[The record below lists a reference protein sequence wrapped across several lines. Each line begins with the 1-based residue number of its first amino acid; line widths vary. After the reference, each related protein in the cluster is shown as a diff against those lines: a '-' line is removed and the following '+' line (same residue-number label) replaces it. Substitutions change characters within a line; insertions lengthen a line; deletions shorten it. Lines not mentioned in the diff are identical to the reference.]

1 MKGANLCASLLVSRN
16 DVLCFC
22 VCMHV
27 CTASHLCDLH
37 EDTGAGVVD
46 EDYTGEVK
54 VVLFNHSEEDFKGAI
69 SSPNNTTTGAMS
81 QFVVAWLCHCLG
93 VRM

>member
-1 MKGANLCASLLVSRN
+1 MY
-16 DVLCFC
+16 
-22 VCMHV
+22 V
-27 CTASHLCDLH
+27 CTASHLCDLD

-69 SSPNNTTTGAMS
+69 SSQNNTTTGVMS
-81 QFVVAWLCHCLG
+81 QYVVACVCLCVG
-93 VRM
+93 MRV

>member
-1 MKGANLCASLLVSRN
+1 MTFSLSLSLC
-16 DVLCFC
+16 
-22 VCMHV
+22 MYV

-69 SSPNNTTTGAMS
+69 SSPNNTTTGVMS
-81 QFVVAWLCHCLG
+81 QYVVACVCLCVG
-93 VRM
+93 VRV